1 MKKISKQKRPRG
13 RPPGRAFPEV
23 ISVPLA
29 DDMVE
34 EIERV
39 LKHEPSQTRLDFI
52 REAIAR
58 ELKRRRRGKD

>member
-1 MKKISKQKRPRG
+1 MKKPRRG
-13 RPPGRAFPEV
+13 RPPNPGGPFTV
-23 ISVPLA
+23 NINLPLS
-29 DDMVE
+29 DSMIE

-39 LKHEPSQTRLDFI
+39 LRREPSQSRLEFI